1 MTSRTDR
8 LHRISPRSK
17 LSFSSLPFAVALF
30 LFAGCSKKE
39 PEVLPEVSV
48 EVAAAKKGDVSQ
60 IVAAEAVVFPLQQA
74 VVTPK
79 ISSTIK
85 SFAVQRGA
93 RVRKGQLLAV
103 LENADLSAA
112 ATQSQ
117 GEYEQAEGAFV
128 TSTASSI
135 PEQIQKA
142 ELDASSSKAAADAQK
157 QVVESRK
164 ELFQQGALPR
174 RELDAAEVALAQA
187 QSQYQQ
193 AQKVLDDLRRS
204 GKEQAV
210 KSAGGQFNAAKGKLL
225 SSQAALSYSYIK
237 SPINGVVT
245 DRPLYPGELA
255 TANQP
260 LLTVMDNSSL
270 IAKAHIS
277 QAQAVGLKKGAEAEI
292 RIAGQ
297 DDPIPGKLSLVSPA
311 LDPGSTTI
319 EVWVQAAKPPDSLR
333 PGMTVEISITAATAQ
348 DAVLVP
354 NNSIFQ
360 TNDGRELR
368 CGCRLRQRRAP
379 KKCST
384 WHSRHQRNADHQR
397 PKRRRIGHHFRRIRI
412 ARQNQNQN
420 RSSRE
425 RRKTPIKLATSQ
437 TGIPPTHRTESPP
450 ISPAKKPPANQN
462 LPARKRSSAHAGAAR
477 FSFASKTSS
486 RQLAMVPENFPA
498 GSVFNYQ
505 PGARR
510 RLSGV

>member
-8 LHRISPRSK
+8 LRRISPRTK

-30 LFAGCSKKE
+30 VFVGCSKKE
-39 PEVLPEVSV
+39 PEVVPEVSV
-48 EVAAAKKGDVSQ
+48 QVTPAKKGDVSR

-103 LENADLSAA
+103 LENADLSAV
-112 ATQSQ
+112 ATQSK
-117 GEYEQAEGAFV
+117 GEYEQAEGAYV

-157 QVVESRK
+157 QIVESRK

-225 SSQAALSYSYIK
+225 ASQAALSYSYIK

-277 QAQAVGLKKGAEAEI
+277 QGQAVGLKKGAEAEI

-333 PGMTVEISITAATAQ
+333 PGMTVQISITAATAQ
-348 DAVLVP
+348 DAVIVP

-360 TNDGRELR
+360 TNDGANYVVVTGSDNVAHQKNVQLGIRGITETQITSGVNAGESVITSGGYGLPDKTKIKIE
-368 CGCRLRQRRAP
+368 AP
-379 KKCST
+379 EK
-384 WHSRHQRNADHQR
+384 NEDAD
-397 PKRRRIGHHFRRIRI
+397 KAGDK
-412 ARQNQNQN
+412 
-420 RSSRE
+420 SD
-425 RRKTPIKLATSQ
+425 RKTADSSDGK
-437 TGIPPTHRTESPP
+437 
-450 ISPAKKPPANQN
+450 PAEKSGKKPTG
-462 LPARKRSSAHAGAAR
+462 KSKSSGTE
-477 FSFASKTSS
+477 K
-486 RQLAMVPENFPA
+486 E
-498 GSVFNYQ
+498 
-505 PGARR
+505 
-510 RLSGV
+510 

>member
-1 MTSRTDR
+1 MTSRPDWLR
-8 LHRISPRSK
+8 RISPQTR
-17 LSFSSLPFAVALF
+17 LFFSSLPFAIALF
-30 LFAGCSKKE
+30 IFVGCSKKE
-39 PEVLPEVSV
+39 PEVVPEVSV
-48 EVAAAKKGDVSQ
+48 QVTPAKTGDVSR
-60 IVAAEAVVFPLQQA
+60 IVTADAVVFPLQQA

-93 RVRKGQLLAV
+93 RVHKGQLLAV

-112 ATQSQ
+112 ATQSK
-117 GEYEQAEGAFV
+117 GEYEQAEGAYV

-142 ELDASSSKAAADAQK
+142 ELDASSSRAAADAQK
-157 QVVESRK
+157 KIVESRK

-225 SSQAALSYSYIK
+225 GAQAALSYSYIK

-245 DRPLYPGELA
+245 DRPLYAGELA

-333 PGMTVEISITAATAQ
+333 PGMTVEISITAGTAQ
-348 DAVLVP
+348 DAVIVP

-360 TNDGRELR
+360 TNDGANYVVVAGSDNVAHQKNVQLGIRGVTETQITSGVNAGESVITSGGYGLPDKTKIKIE
-368 CGCRLRQRRAP
+368 AP
-379 KKCST
+379 EK
-384 WHSRHQRNADHQR
+384 NEDADKSGDQAGD
-397 PKRRRIGHHFRRIRI
+397 KSDQKT
-412 ARQNQNQN
+412 AD
-420 RSSRE
+420 SSD
-425 RRKTPIKLATSQ
+425 K
-437 TGIPPTHRTESPP
+437 
-450 ISPAKKPPANQN
+450 KKPDNSG
-462 LPARKRSSAHAGAAR
+462 KKTTDKSKSS
-477 FSFASKTSS
+477 
-486 RQLAMVPENFPA
+486 
-498 GSVFNYQ
+498 GSEKE
-505 PGARR
+505 
-510 RLSGV
+510 

>member
-1 MTSRTDR
+1 MTSRSDR
-8 LHRISPRSK
+8 RCRISPRSK
-17 LSFSSLPFAVALF
+17 LSFSSLPLAVALF
-30 LFAGCSKKE
+30 VFAGCSKKE
-39 PEVLPEVSV
+39 PEVEPEVSV
-48 EVAAAKKGDVSQ
+48 QVTAAKKGDVSRM
-60 IVAAEAVVFPLQQA
+60 VAAEAVVFPLQQA

-112 ATQSQ
+112 ATQSK
-117 GEYEQAEGAFV
+117 GEYEQAEGAYV

-142 ELDASSSKAAADAQK
+142 ELDASSSQAAAAAQK
-157 QVVESRK
+157 QIVESRK

-225 SSQAALSYSYIK
+225 ASQAALSYSYIK

-277 QAQAVGLKKGAEAEI
+277 QAQAVGLKKGAPAEI

-297 DDPIPGKLSLVSPA
+297 EDAIPAKLSLVSPA

-333 PGMTVEISITAATAQ
+333 PGMTVEISITAGTAQ
-348 DAVLVP
+348 DAVIVP

-360 TNDGRELR
+360 SNDGANYVVVAGSDNVAHQKNVQLGIRGVSETQITSGVNAGESVITSGGYGLPDKTKIKIE
-368 CGCRLRQRRAP
+368 AP
-379 KKCST
+379 EK
-384 WHSRHQRNADHQR
+384 NEDADKSGE
-397 PKRRRIGHHFRRIRI
+397 PAGDK
-412 ARQNQNQN
+412 AD
-420 RSSRE
+420 
-425 RRKTPIKLATSQ
+425 RKTA
-437 TGIPPTHRTESPP
+437 ES
-450 ISPAKKPPANQN
+450 SDGKPDKSGQ
-462 LPARKRSSAHAGAAR
+462 K
-477 FSFASKTSS
+477 
-486 RQLAMVPENFPA
+486 PA
-498 GSVFNYQ
+498 GKAKS
-505 PGARR
+505 
-510 RLSGV
+510 SGTEKE